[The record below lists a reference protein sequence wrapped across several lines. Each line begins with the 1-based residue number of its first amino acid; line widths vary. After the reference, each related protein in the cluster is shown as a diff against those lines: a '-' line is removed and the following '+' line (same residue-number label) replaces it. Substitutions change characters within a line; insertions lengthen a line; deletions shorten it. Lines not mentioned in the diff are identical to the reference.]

1 VALFGC
7 PAYPDLNV
15 NFTLNPNCSVDQL
28 LLIDTAGQRYIE
40 FIIEL
45 EDDKPE
51 AETGKKIEALKNE
64 RSFVNDVAA
73 MQTDA
78 TFSDAT
84 LECDGEVLQCHRF
97 ILAARSE
104 HFKNMLAQQG
114 FKEGCLKRIEVKD
127 MAVNTLREMINYIYS
142 GRFDEKTD
150 VSALFS
156 AAHLYAIPGLVS
168 ECEAIMIKTLTVEN
182 AAEFFFK
189 AFLTEKTGLKSAA
202 MSLISKKFVDVK
214 KTEGWAD
221 FMKNKSSSL
230 ALEQI
235 LRFMASGEK

>member
-1 VALFGC
+1 
-7 PAYPDLNV
+7 
-15 NFTLNPNCSVDQL
+15 
-28 LLIDTAGQRYIE
+28 
-40 FIIEL
+40 
-45 EDDKPE
+45 
-51 AETGKKIEALKNE
+51 
-64 RSFVNDVAA
+64 
-73 MQTDA
+73 
-78 TFSDAT
+78 
-84 LECDGEVLQCHRF
+84 
-97 ILAARSE
+97 
-104 HFKNMLAQQG
+104 MLAQQG

-235 LRFMASGEK
+235 LGFMAGGNQECKTISVPNTVQYNPGQYNPGQYNFNVNRGAGSLRPY

>member
-1 VALFGC
+1 MFG
-7 PAYPDLNV
+7 
-15 NFTLNPNCSVDQL
+15 
-28 LLIDTAGQRYIE
+28 
-40 FIIEL
+40 
-45 EDDKPE
+45 
-51 AETGKKIEALKNE
+51 
-64 RSFVNDVAA
+64 
-73 MQTDA
+73 
-78 TFSDAT
+78 
-84 LECDGEVLQCHRF
+84 
-97 ILAARSE
+97 
-104 HFKNMLAQQG
+104 QQG
-114 FKEGCLKRIEVKD
+114 FKEGCSKRIAVKG
-127 MAVNTLREMINYIYS
+127 MTVNTLREMINYIYS

-182 AAEFFFK
+182 AAGFFFK
-189 AFLTEKTGLKSAA
+189 AFLTERAELKSAA
-202 MSLISKKFVDVK
+202 MSLISKKFLDVQ